1 MATTLLIHEV
11 IELVNK
17 QKTKEDK
24 IKVLKQHESWA
35 LKDIIRGSM
44 DTTLNWNLPVGA
56 PPYTPC
62 TPESTPATLLRENTK
77 FKYFVKGGP
86 GTKLPSFK
94 RMVRPRRTPPSAP
107 SPADCRGMRRRKRRR
122 AWRNRRRPS
131 RRDRWQSGRE
141 AAGGPHRG

>member
-17 QKTKEDK
+17 QKTKADK

-77 FKYFVKGGP
+77 FIYFVKGGP

-94 RMVRPRRTPPSAP
+94 REQMFIGIIESVHPQDALLVIDMIAKKTPKGLTRPLIKEAFP
-107 SPADCRGMRRRKRRR
+107 GLL
-122 AWRNRRRPS
+122 
-131 RRDRWQSGRE
+131 RDD
-141 AAGGPHRG
+141 

>member
-17 QKTKEDK
+17 QKTKADK

-94 RMVRPRRTPPSAP
+94 REQMFIGIIESVHPQDALLVIDMIAKKTPKGLTRPLIKEAFP
-107 SPADCRGMRRRKRRR
+107 GLL
-122 AWRNRRRPS
+122 
-131 RRDRWQSGRE
+131 RDD
-141 AAGGPHRG
+141 

>member
-86 GTKLPSFK
+86 GAKLPSFK
-94 RMVRPRRTPPSAP
+94 REQMYIGIIESVHPQDALLVIDMIAKKTPKGLTRPLIKEAFP
-107 SPADCRGMRRRKRRR
+107 GLL
-122 AWRNRRRPS
+122 
-131 RRDRWQSGRE
+131 RDD
-141 AAGGPHRG
+141 